1 MVVYCFFFFFF
12 KQKTAYEMRI
22 SDWSSD
28 VCSSDLADRSGST
41 MVGTVLSM
49 VTGDTIGGVRAGN
62 VDSTLYKGTYRATLS
77 IGGQPGRCESLVS
90 SDAVARGVAGRFLW
104 VRSDVKR
111 PEVRSEERRVGKE
124 CVSTCRSRWSANHYK
139 KQQQNNHLTRN

>member
-1 MVVYCFFFFFF
+1 MDAKVFTWNDESRASAFIFDEVTDFSA
-12 KQKTAYEMRI
+12 K
-22 SDWSSD
+22 
-28 VCSSDLADRSGST
+28 ADRSGST

-90 SDAVARGVAGRFLW
+90 SDAVARGVAGRFL
-104 VRSDVKR
+104 
-111 PEVRSEERRVGKE
+111 RSEEHTSELQSLMRISYAVF
-124 CVSTCRSRWSANHYK
+124 CLK
-139 KQQQNNHLTRN
+139 KKTKLKK

>member
-1 MVVYCFFFFFF
+1 
-12 KQKTAYEMRI
+12 
-22 SDWSSD
+22 
-28 VCSSDLADRSGST
+28 

-111 PEVRSEERRVGKE
+111 PEVSPARRPQQVVNAMTRSEEHTSE
-124 CVSTCRSRWSANHYK
+124 LPS
-139 KQQQNNHLTRN
+139 L

>member
-1 MVVYCFFFFFF
+1 
-12 KQKTAYEMRI
+12 
-22 SDWSSD
+22 
-28 VCSSDLADRSGST
+28 

-90 SDAVARGVAGRFLW
+90 SGAVARGVAGRFLW

-111 PEVRSEERRVGKE
+111 PEVSPARRPQQVVNALTIGTQE
-124 CVSTCRSRWSANHYK
+124 WPEIIPTDPSVLDEPSAFNPQYRHEVSAT
-139 KQQQNNHLTRN
+139 QQHNGHRARHVKTG